1 MAANQAVINSA
12 KAAYDIP
19 KEMYDVSGYISGVAA
34 IAQGLIA
41 GKQKSQLEIDK
52 FNKRK
57 FKTNLE
63 PVKDMA
69 VDVKAE
75 LALGTIDLE
84 EATDIF
90 DSIAL
95 SLNDDIPNIEK
106 IIGKLL
112 SVGGDRFSDSAN
124 PILEA
129 YSHAYANGEW
139 DKPITVDGKDYPS
152 FWTLEKDPT
161 KPGKMKMK
169 VVGAD
174 GTYVDP
180 HILLASLQNQPKVS
194 DGSLAHQLTSN
205 FGGETFKNRDI
216 WQANVNES
224 LNDLHNEFKNEN
236 AKMSFLIDYTH
247 VVDGKT
253 TSFTDYYIK
262 NALGDKVDI
271 EKYENAISALDGDVG
286 QKTKNMLATQ
296 LMKKDKFLDDDI
308 DEFLNNLF
316 ESKKPDLL
324 NPKNYGKTPSG
335 YPIGTENDPESD
347 ITAGNRIS
355 WVEEMVQRVHA
366 LKIGRFKNLT
376 LEEKDKEIKRFNQDV
391 GSNLGVQLVPVDP
404 NDLNGRYRFQTNL
417 LGEKDTDGSLKVQQ
431 LTSAFDPADL
441 TEIQNVM
448 PEILRK
454 VVLIKS
460 GNRKYMD
467 YMNYRENAFSH
478 LIIKD
483 D

>member
-63 PVKDMA
+63 PVKAMA

-75 LALGTIDLE
+75 LALGTIDVE

-205 FGGETFKNRDI
+205 FGGQTFKNRDI
-216 WQANVNES
+216 WQANVNEA
-224 LNDLHNEFKNEN
+224 LNDLHNMFKNEN

-247 VVDGKT
+247 VVDGET

-271 EKYENAISALDGDVG
+271 EKYENAIGALEGDVG

-324 NPKNYGKTPSG
+324 NPKNYGKTSSG
-335 YPIGTENDPESD
+335 YPIGTENDTESD
-347 ITAGNRIS
+347 VMAGNRIA
-355 WVEEMVQRVHA
+355 WVEEMVKQVHV
-366 LKIGRFKNLT
+366 LKNSPKMT
-376 LEEKDKEIKRFNQDV
+376 LEEKDKKIKRFNRDI
-391 GSNLGVQLVPVDP
+391 GGNLGVELVPMDSNEP
-404 NDLNGRYRFQTNL
+404 NKKYRFQRNLYGETNADDTLKVIALTTPFDPTNL
-417 LGEKDTDGSLKVQQ
+417 IELNNMMPQI
-431 LTSAFDPADL
+431 LTNVARLSA
-441 TEIQNVM
+441 
-448 PEILRK
+448 
-454 VVLIKS
+454 
-460 GNRKYMD
+460 GNKKYMD
-467 YMNYRENAFSH
+467 YMNYIKGNAGR
-478 LIIKD
+478 IYK
-483 D
+483 

>member
-63 PVKDMA
+63 PVKAMA

-75 LALGTIDLE
+75 LALGTINVE

-205 FGGETFKNRDI
+205 FGGQTFKKIDI
-216 WQANVNES
+216 WQANVNEA
-224 LNDLHNEFKNEN
+224 LNDLHNMFKNEN

-271 EKYENAISALDGDVG
+271 EKYENAIGALDGDVG

-296 LMKKDKFLDDDI
+296 LMKKDKFLDTDI

-316 ESKKPDLL
+316 ESKKPKKPGAKPKLGDVFEPSID
-324 NPKNYGKTPSG
+324 NPPDHKLFRMSRL
-335 YPIGTENDPESD
+335 
-347 ITAGNRIS
+347 ITAGITG
-355 WVEEMVQRVHA
+355 EGG
-366 LKIGRFKNLT
+366 I
-376 LEEKDKEIKRFNQDV
+376 
-391 GSNLGVQLVPVDP
+391 LG
-404 NDLNGRYRFQTNL
+404 DLNIKSVYDEDNKTIQFFRPKFDT
-417 LGEKDTDGSLKVQQ
+417 EKQDTPIGNP
-431 LTSAFDPADL
+431 FDPTDIKAVLGALPFIQKQLGL
-441 TEIQNVM
+441 TDTKQELYAYANFRQYIINN
-448 PEILRK
+448 P
-454 VVLIKS
+454 
-460 GNRKYMD
+460 D
-467 YMNYRENAFSH
+467 YFDRSIGEDGKMY
-478 LIIKD
+478 
-483 D
+483 